1 MNLTKQA
8 SADALYGV
16 GHWLLEQERSE
27 DAMHV
32 FRAMLVLAPTD
43 ERAWLGLGACHE
55 KTNEPEKAARLYALA
70 PRACA
75 ASVRVA
81 IALGRV
87 LRRLDRDAEADDAF
101 AKAAELAD
109 ATGDVELAAL
119 VAVEARA
126 A

>member
-8 SADALYGV
+8 SADALYSV
-16 GHWLLEQERSE
+16 GHWLLEQERSQ

-32 FRAMLVLAPTD
+32 FRTMLVVAPTD

-55 KTNEPEKAARLYALA
+55 NTNELAKAARLYELA

-75 ASVRVA
+75 ESVRLAV
-81 IALGRV
+81 ALGRV
-87 LRRLDRDAEADDAF
+87 LRRLDLDADADDAF

-109 ATGDVELAAL
+109 ATGDVELATL
-119 VAVEARA
+119 VAMEARA

>member
-1 MNLTKQA
+1 MNLTKQE

-32 FRAMLVLAPTD
+32 FRTMLVLAPTD

-55 KTNEPEKAARLYALA
+55 NMNEPEKAARLYALA

-75 ASVRVA
+75 APVRVA
-81 IALGRV
+81 VALGRV
-87 LRRLDRDAEADDAF
+87 LRKLDRDADADDAF
-101 AKAAELAD
+101 ATAAELAD
-109 ATGDVELAAL
+109 AAGDVELATL